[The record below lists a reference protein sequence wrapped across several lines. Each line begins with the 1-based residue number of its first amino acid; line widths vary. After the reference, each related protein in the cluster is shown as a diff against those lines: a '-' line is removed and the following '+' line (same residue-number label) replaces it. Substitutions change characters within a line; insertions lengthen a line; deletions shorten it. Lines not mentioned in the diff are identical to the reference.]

1 MEEPEG
7 RQRRLGMGAVGQ
19 LLGVPRL
26 TVWWWVKTGKL
37 TATGVDDGQMW
48 WSEDDAYSW
57 ALSQPEER
65 WSGRVPVTAWSSMP
79 NHTAFIRAVELP
91 GAVALR
97 WQTREGPIHLVWPL
111 PTRQRTPHQHRRW
124 AEQLAPR
131 GEGAVVVVS
140 DGLSLRHGPELKA
153 LLPGLPDRT
162 YTPTWLDLAG
172 VLGQPLPWWP
182 RNLRDKQLL
191 LNWEPSTEPVTVM
204 AAPALDTGAL
214 LMMASTYPE
223 AHPAARVLVNLARLA
238 HAQAAASAAQTVEL
252 VEKAKLPDGVL
263 RIAARPLSVPEADLD
278 DIEPTQRRAGWLDL
292 LARGDDLARRCV
304 REVTDWDAGADLP
317 YSNPQHIEEV
327 ESTWAFKWTQRLI
340 PTQRTAA
347 FELLTRSG
355 EPGDALVDPDTDAPV
370 WRSDGGDYTAAMP
383 QRLPATAPL
392 AELILDGPV
401 WIRTTDGKIYPAPR
415 DSYFGL
421 GWGYGGSGP
430 GSLALLV
437 DALLDDINAQAP
449 ADINGAPEGLEALL
463 SRKLPDRTVLTR
475 AQLEAARRG
484 EPVIIA
490 VDDVD
495 QDEDEDDE

>member
-1 MEEPEG
+1 MDEPEG
-7 RQRRLGMGAVGQ
+7 RRRLGMGAVGQ

-26 TVWWWVKTGKL
+26 TVWWWVKSRKL

-48 WSEDDAYSW
+48 WSEDDAYEW
-57 ALSQPEER
+57 ALSQQR
-65 WSGRVPVTAWSSMP
+65 WSGRVPITAWPAMP
-79 NHTAFIRAVELP
+79 LNTAFDTTVELP

-97 WQTREGPIHLVWPL
+97 WHTRQGPVHLVWPL
-111 PTRQRTPHQHRRW
+111 PTGRRAPHQQW

-140 DGLSLRHGPELKA
+140 GGFSLRHGPELKG

-162 YTPTWLDLAG
+162 YTPTWIELAS

-182 RNLRDKQLL
+182 LSLRDKRLL
-191 LNWEPSTEPVTVM
+191 LDWKPSTDSVTAM
-204 AAPALDTGAL
+204 AVPALDTGAL

-223 AHPAARVLVNLARLA
+223 THPASRVLVNLARLA
-238 HAQAAASAAQTVEL
+238 HAQAATSSEQL
-252 VEKAKLPDGVL
+252 VEMVEEANLPDGVL
-263 RIAARPLSVPEADLD
+263 RIAARPLSVPEADLND
-278 DIEPTQRRAGWLDL
+278 LDPTQRRAGWLDL
-292 LARGDDLARRCV
+292 LARSDDLAHRCV
-304 REVTDWDAGADLP
+304 REVTNWDAGADLP
-317 YSNPQHIEEV
+317 YSNPQHIEGI
-327 ESTWAFKWTQRLI
+327 ESTWALKWTERLI

-347 FELLTRSG
+347 FELLAPAG

-370 WRSDGGDYTAAMP
+370 WRSSDDDYTAAMP

-401 WIRTTDGKIYPAPR
+401 WIRTADGKIYPAPR
-415 DSYFGL
+415 DSYYGIS
-421 GWGYGGSGP
+421 WGYGGSGP

-437 DALLDDINAQAP
+437 NALLDDINAQAP
-449 ADINGAPEGLEALL
+449 AEINGAPEGLEALL

-490 VDDVD
+490 VDD
-495 QDEDEDDE
+495 EDEDDA

>member
-7 RQRRLGMGAVGQ
+7 RPRRLGMGAVGQ

-37 TATGVDDGQMW
+37 TATGVDNGQLW
-48 WSEDDAYSW
+48 WSEDDAYEW
-57 ALSQPEER
+57 ALEQRGGR
-65 WSGRVPVTAWSSMP
+65 WSGRVPLTAWPPMP
-79 NHTAFIRAVELP
+79 RHTASIRTVQMP

-97 WQTREGPIHLVWPL
+97 WQTRQGPVHLVWPL
-111 PTRQRTPHQHRRW
+111 PNQRRVPHQHRRW

-131 GEGAVVVVS
+131 GDGAVVVVS
-140 DGLSLRHGPELKA
+140 GGFSLRYGPELKA
-153 LLPGLPDRT
+153 LLPGLPERT
-162 YTPTWLDLAG
+162 YTPTWLDLAA
-172 VLGQPLPWWP
+172 VVGQPLPWWP
-182 RNLRDKQLL
+182 LNLRDEQLL
-191 LNWEPSTEPVTVM
+191 LNWEPSTDSVTALAV
-204 AAPALDTGAL
+204 PALDTGAL
-214 LMMASTYPE
+214 LTMASTYPE

-238 HAQAAASAAQTVEL
+238 HAQAVASAEQDVKL
-252 VEKAKLPDGVL
+252 VGKANLPGGVL
-263 RIAARPLSVPEADLD
+263 HIAARPLPVPGAD
-278 DIEPTQRRAGWLDL
+278 DIEATQRRAGWLDL
-292 LARGDDLARRCV
+292 LARTDDLARRCV

-317 YSNPQHIEEV
+317 YSNPQHIEET

-347 FELLTRSG
+347 FELLAPAG
-355 EPGDALVDPDTDAPV
+355 KPGDALVDPDTDAPV
-370 WRSDGGDYTAAMP
+370 WRSGGGEYTAAMP

-401 WIRTTDGKIYPAPR
+401 WIRTADGKVYPAPR

-430 GSLALLV
+430 GALALLV

-449 ADINGAPEGLEALL
+449 ADIDGAPEGLEALL